1 MAQKKELRNLYLAVE
16 GLDEKGGPAT
26 KISKEEAKKH
36 FEQMLL
42 SNLSK
47 CFAQMEVAKELGWL
61 DDDRIKLIEKS
72 AKDPDNQQPVSK
84 RERKAY
90 YIAEVKSSID
100 KALEQAGQ
108 SKKFHPDKEN
118 SSLL

>member
-26 KISKEEAKKH
+26 KISEEEAKKH

-61 DDDRIKLIEKS
+61 DDNRIELIERS
-72 AKDPDNQQPVSK
+72 AKDPDNQQPANK

-90 YIAEVKSSID
+90 YIAEVKKNID
-100 KALEQAGQ
+100 KVLEQAKR
-108 SKKFHPDKEN
+108 SKRFYSD
-118 SSLL
+118 SDSGLL

>member
-1 MAQKKELRNLYLAVE
+1 MAQKRELRNLYLAVQ
-16 GLDEKGGPAT
+16 GLDEKGNSVT
-26 KISKEEAKKH
+26 QISEKEAKKH

-47 CFAQMEVAKELGWL
+47 CFAQMEVAKEIGWL
-61 DDDRIKLIEKS
+61 DDERIELIERS
-72 AKDPDNQQPVSK
+72 AKDPANQQPASK

-90 YIAEVKSSID
+90 YIAEVKKSID
-100 KALEQAGQ
+100 KVLEQAKR
-108 SKKFHPDKEN
+108 SKIFYPDAD

>member
-1 MAQKKELRNLYLAVE
+1 MSQKKELRNLYLAAQ
-16 GLDEKGGPAT
+16 GLDEKGNSVT
-26 KISKEEAKKH
+26 QISEKEAKKH

-47 CFAQMEVAKELGWL
+47 CFAQMEVAKEIGWL
-61 DDDRIKLIEKS
+61 DDERIELIERS
-72 AKDPDNQQPVSK
+72 AKDPDNQQPASK

-90 YIAEVKSSID
+90 YIAEVKNSID